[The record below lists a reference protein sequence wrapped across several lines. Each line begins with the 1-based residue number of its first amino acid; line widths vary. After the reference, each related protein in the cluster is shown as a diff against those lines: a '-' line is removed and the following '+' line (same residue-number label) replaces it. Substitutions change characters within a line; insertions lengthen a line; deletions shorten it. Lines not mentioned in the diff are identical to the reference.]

1 MNWMADIAFTTK
13 NSFADRVRQSLARF
27 LLGGIGLGL
36 VTFLSSRFEL
46 RRGAVSLLY
55 LTVVAMVSLTGDL
68 VASAGIAITAI
79 LCLQYVIAIPP
90 STPEISG
97 PLEIA
102 AVISFFA
109 TATIITR
116 LISKMHKS
124 LAENRALR
132 DRLQTTIDT
141 IPTMVACTKPDG
153 STEFRNKRWQEFLGS
168 EEMDAWDSVH
178 SNDRPGIEKRW
189 RQAIATGEPFE
200 AEARWRRRD
209 GEFLWML
216 ARAVPE
222 RDETGQI
229 IRWYATLTDIEDRKR
244 AEQALRRS
252 ETYLAD
258 AQNLS
263 HTGSFA
269 WDVKR
274 PGPIYWSAEM
284 CRIHGRA
291 PEQGPPSIEEDR
303 ALHSPEDWAGLMD
316 AAQRAV
322 REKVNVDY
330 DSRLDFPDG
339 TTKYLHIVAH
349 PVVDASGDVVEFVGT
364 TVDVTE
370 QRNAREALEK
380 AFEEIKKSEVRLRTI
395 IDTIPAMAWCAL
407 PDGFAEFHN
416 KRWLDYTGLS
426 DEEGRGWGWRTAFHP
441 EDSQAAVDDWRDII
455 ASKKPGEGE
464 RLVRRFDGEYRR
476 HMYRAE
482 PLLDEQG
489 NVVRWYGTITDIE
502 DRKRAED
509 RLRSSEQN
517 FRRIVNS
524 IPGYVCA
531 LTASGEI
538 EFVNNQVLNY
548 FGKTLDELKN
558 WAVSDT
564 VHPDDLPEVIA
575 TLRTSI
581 ETGQPTDVEVRLR
594 RADGIYR
601 WFLLRRLPQLD
612 SHGQVVRWYT
622 VHTDIEDRKQA
633 EDDIRR
639 SETEL
644 RQILEF
650 APQYVTVLGP
660 DRDRTPLYANQMV
673 LDYLGFTLEEWRS
686 TDRRNYF
693 HSDDW
698 ERLARETQ
706 SKFLSGLPHEFE
718 VRIRRK
724 DGEYRW
730 FLTRW
735 NPLRDEQG
743 RVTRWYSATFDI
755 EDLKQAQQRLQN
767 ENIALREEVDH
778 ASMFEEIVGS
788 SAALRGVL
796 SQVAKVA
803 PTESTV
809 LILGETGTG
818 KELIARAIHNRSNR
832 PTRAFVRVNCA
843 AIPQSLIAS
852 ELFGHEKGAFTGATQ
867 RRLGR
872 FELAHE
878 GTIFLDEV
886 GELPAETQIT
896 LLRVLQER
904 EFERVGGSQPIT
916 VDVRVIAATNRNLVA
931 AVDSGSFRQDLFYRL
946 NVFPITVPP
955 LRERPD
961 DIRLLVEYLIERY
974 AKKAGKRITNI
985 TKRTL
990 ELFHAYDWPGNVREL
1005 QNVIERVIVLCESD
1019 TFSVDES
1026 WLKYELPQ
1034 EQRLATGVERGLVRL
1049 DASREKELIETAL
1062 AECKGRIAGPG
1073 GAAEKLGIPRSTLE
1087 SKIRTLRINKHL
1099 FKAQSA

>member
-1 MNWMADIAFTTK
+1 MSWMADIAFSTK

-27 LLGGIGLGL
+27 LLGGIGLAL

-46 RRGAVSLLY
+46 RRGAVSLIY
-55 LTVVAMVSLTGDL
+55 LTVVAMVSLTGDF
-68 VASAGIAITAI
+68 VASAGLVIAAI

-90 STPEISG
+90 STPKISG

-124 LAENRALR
+124 LTENRALR

-141 IPTMVACTKPDG
+141 IPAMVACTKPDG
-153 STEFRNKRWQEFLGS
+153 STEFHNKRWQEFLGS
-168 EEMDAWDSVH
+168 EEMDTWNSVH
-178 SNDRPGIEKRW
+178 LDDRPWLEKGW
-189 RQAIATGEPFE
+189 RQTIATGEPFE
-200 AEARWRRRD
+200 AEARSRRRD
-209 GEFLWML
+209 GEFVWLL

-222 RDETGQI
+222 RDESGRI

-244 AEQALRRS
+244 
-252 ETYLAD
+252 T
-258 AQNLS
+258 
-263 HTGSFA
+263 
-269 WDVKR
+269 
-274 PGPIYWSAEM
+274 
-284 CRIHGRA
+284 
-291 PEQGPPSIEEDR
+291 
-303 ALHSPEDWAGLMD
+303 
-316 AAQRAV
+316 
-322 REKVNVDY
+322 
-330 DSRLDFPDG
+330 
-339 TTKYLHIVAH
+339 
-349 PVVDASGDVVEFVGT
+349 
-364 TVDVTE
+364 
-370 QRNAREALEK
+370 EK

-395 IDTIPAMAWCAL
+395 IDTIPAMAWCSL

-426 DEEGRGWGWRTAFHP
+426 DEEGRGWGWRTVFHP
-441 EDSQAAVDDWRDII
+441 EDAQAAVDNWRDII

-464 RLVRRFDGEYRR
+464 RLIRRFDGEYRW

-509 RLRSSEQN
+509 SLRSSEQS

-538 EFVNNQVLNY
+538 EFVNNQVLEY

-558 WAVSDT
+558 WAASDT
-564 VHPDDLPEVIA
+564 VYPDDLPEVIA
-575 TLRTSI
+575 TWRTSI
-581 ETGQPTDVEVRLR
+581 ETGQPTDVELRLR

-601 WFLLRRLPQLD
+601 WFLLRRLPQRD
-612 SHGQVVRWYT
+612 SQGQVVRWYT

-633 EDDIRR
+633 EDNIRR

-650 APQYVTVLGP
+650 APQYVTVLAP

-686 TDRRNYF
+686 SDRHNYF

-724 DGEYRW
+724 DGKYRW

-755 EDLKQAQQRLQN
+755 DDLKQAQQRLQN

-788 SAALRGVL
+788 SPVLCGVL

-809 LILGETGTG
+809 LIFGETGTG

-904 EFERVGGSQPIT
+904 EFERVGGSQPIA
-916 VDVRVIAATNRNLVA
+916 VDVRVIAATNRNLMA
-931 AVDSGSFRQDLFYRL
+931 AVDAGSFRQDLFYRL

-955 LRERPD
+955 LRERSD

-985 TKRTL
+985 THRTL
-990 ELFHAYDWPGNVREL
+990 EVFQAYDWPGNVREL
-1005 QNVIERVIVLCESD
+1005 QNVVERAIVLCEGD

-1034 EQRLATGVERGLVRL
+1034 EQRSATGVERGLIRL

>member
-1 MNWMADIAFTTK
+1 MSSMADIAFSTK
-13 NSFADRVRQSLARF
+13 NSFADKVRQSVARF
-27 LLGGIGLGL
+27 LLGGIGLAL
-36 VTFLSSRFEL
+36 VTLLSSRFEL
-46 RRGAVSLLY
+46 RSGVASLFY
-55 LTVVAMVSLTGDL
+55 LTVVAVVSLTGDF
-68 VASAGIAITAI
+68 VSSAGIAITAI
-79 LCLQYVIAIPP
+79 LCLRYFITLPP
-90 STPEISG
+90 STPEMRR

-102 AVISFFA
+102 AVVSFFA
-109 TATIITR
+109 TATIVTH

-124 LAENRALR
+124 LAGNRVLR

-153 STEFRNKRWQEFLGS
+153 STEFHNKRWQEFLGS
-168 EEMDAWDSVH
+168 EEMDTWNSVH
-178 SNDRPGIEKRW
+178 SDDRPGLEKGW

-209 GEFLWML
+209 GELVWMH
-216 ARAVPE
+216 ARAIPE
-222 RDETGQI
+222 RDQTGRI

-244 AEQALRRS
+244 
-252 ETYLAD
+252 T
-258 AQNLS
+258 
-263 HTGSFA
+263 
-269 WDVKR
+269 
-274 PGPIYWSAEM
+274 
-284 CRIHGRA
+284 
-291 PEQGPPSIEEDR
+291 
-303 ALHSPEDWAGLMD
+303 
-316 AAQRAV
+316 
-322 REKVNVDY
+322 
-330 DSRLDFPDG
+330 
-339 TTKYLHIVAH
+339 
-349 PVVDASGDVVEFVGT
+349 
-364 TVDVTE
+364 
-370 QRNAREALEK
+370 EK

-441 EDSQAAVDDWRDII
+441 EDAQAAVDDWRDII
-455 ASKKPGEGE
+455 ASKKPSEGE
-464 RLVRRFDGEYRR
+464 RLIRRFDGEYRR
-476 HMYRAE
+476 YMYRAE
-482 PLLDEQG
+482 PLMDDQG

-509 RLRSSEQN
+509 SLRSSEQN

-538 EFVNNQVLNY
+538 EFVNNQVLEY

-558 WAVSDT
+558 WAASDT
-564 VHPDDLPEVIA
+564 VYPDDLPEVIA
-575 TLRTSI
+575 TWRTSI
-581 ETGQPTDVEVRLR
+581 ETGQPTDVELRLR

-601 WFLLRRLPQLD
+601 WFLLRRLPQRD
-612 SHGQVVRWYT
+612 SQGQVVRWYT
-622 VHTDIEDRKQA
+622 MHTDIEDRKQA
-633 EDDIRR
+633 EDNIRR

-650 APQYVTVLGP
+650 APQYVTVLAP

-686 TDRRNYF
+686 SDRHNYF

-718 VRIRRK
+718 ARIRRK
-724 DGEYRW
+724 DGKYRW

-735 NPLRDEQG
+735 NPLKDEQG

-755 EDLKQAQQRLQN
+755 DDLKQAQQRLQN

-788 SAALRGVL
+788 SLALRGVL

-803 PTESTV
+803 PTDSTV

-872 FELAHE
+872 FELAHD

-886 GELPAETQIT
+886 GELPAETQIS

-931 AVDSGSFRQDLFYRL
+931 AVDAGSFRQDLFYRL

-955 LRERPD
+955 LRERSD

-974 AKKAGKRITNI
+974 AKKAGKRITSI

-990 ELFHAYDWPGNVREL
+990 ELFQAYDWPGNVREL
-1005 QNVIERVIVLCESD
+1005 QNVVERAIVLCESA

-1026 WLKYELPQ
+1026 WLKYELPH
-1034 EQRLATGVERGLVRL
+1034 EQRLATELQRGLVRL

-1062 AECKGRIAGPG
+1062 VECKGRIAGPG

>member
-1 MNWMADIAFTTK
+1 MSWMADIAFSTK
-13 NSFADRVRQSLARF
+13 NSFADRVRQSVARF
-27 LLGGIGLGL
+27 LLGGIGLAL
-36 VTFLSSRFEL
+36 VTLLSSRFEL
-46 RRGAVSLLY
+46 RSGVASLFY
-55 LTVVAMVSLTGDL
+55 LTVVAVVSLTGDF
-68 VASAGIAITAI
+68 VSSAGIAITAI
-79 LCLQYVIAIPP
+79 LCLRYFITLPP
-90 STPEISG
+90 STPEIG
-97 PLEIA
+97 RPLKIA
-102 AVISFFA
+102 AVVSFFA
-109 TATIITR
+109 TATIVTH

-124 LAENRALR
+124 LAGNRVLR

-153 STEFRNKRWQEFLGS
+153 STEFHNKRWQEFLGS
-168 EEMDAWDSVH
+168 EEMDTWNSVH
-178 SNDRPGIEKRW
+178 SDDRPGLEKGW

-209 GEFLWML
+209 GEFVWMH
-216 ARAVPE
+216 ARAVAE
-222 RDETGQI
+222 RDQTGRI

-244 AEQALRRS
+244 
-252 ETYLAD
+252 T
-258 AQNLS
+258 
-263 HTGSFA
+263 
-269 WDVKR
+269 
-274 PGPIYWSAEM
+274 
-284 CRIHGRA
+284 
-291 PEQGPPSIEEDR
+291 
-303 ALHSPEDWAGLMD
+303 
-316 AAQRAV
+316 
-322 REKVNVDY
+322 
-330 DSRLDFPDG
+330 
-339 TTKYLHIVAH
+339 
-349 PVVDASGDVVEFVGT
+349 
-364 TVDVTE
+364 
-370 QRNAREALEK
+370 EK

-395 IDTIPAMAWCAL
+395 IDTIPAMVWCSL

-416 KRWLDYTGLS
+416 QRWLDYTGLS
-426 DEEGRGWGWRTAFHP
+426 DEEGRGWGWRAAFHP
-441 EDSQAAVDDWRDII
+441 EDSQAAVDDWRDIT
-455 ASKKPGEGE
+455 ASKRPSEGE
-464 RLVRRFDGEYRR
+464 RLIRRFDGEYRR
-476 HMYRAE
+476 YMYRAE
-482 PLLDEQG
+482 PLMDDQG

-509 RLRSSEQN
+509 SLRSSEQN

-538 EFVNNQVLNY
+538 EFVNNQVLEY

-558 WAVSDT
+558 WAASDT
-564 VHPDDLPEVIA
+564 VYPDDLPEVIA
-575 TLRTSI
+575 TWRTSI
-581 ETGQPTDVEVRLR
+581 ETGQPTDVELRLR

-601 WFLLRRLPQLD
+601 WFLLRRLPQRD
-612 SHGQVVRWYT
+612 SQGQVVRWYT
-622 VHTDIEDRKQA
+622 MHTDIEDRKQA
-633 EDDIRR
+633 EDNIRR

-650 APQYVTVLGP
+650 APQYVTVLAP

-686 TDRRNYF
+686 SDRHNYF

-724 DGEYRW
+724 DGKYRW

-735 NPLRDEQG
+735 NPLKDEQG

-755 EDLKQAQQRLQN
+755 DELKQAQQRLQN
-767 ENIALREEVDH
+767 ENIALREEIDH

-886 GELPAETQIT
+886 GELPAETQIS

-931 AVDSGSFRQDLFYRL
+931 AVDAGSFRQDLFYRL

-955 LRERPD
+955 LRERSD

-974 AKKAGKRITNI
+974 AKKAGKRITSI

-990 ELFHAYDWPGNVREL
+990 ELFQAYDWPGNVREL
-1005 QNVIERVIVLCESD
+1005 QNVVERAIVLCEGD

-1026 WLKYELPQ
+1026 WLKYELPH
-1034 EQRLATGVERGLVRL
+1034 EQRPSTELQRGLVRL

-1062 AECKGRIAGPG
+1062 VECKGRIAGPG

-1087 SKIRTLRINKHL
+1087 SKIRTLGINKHL

>member
-1 MNWMADIAFTTK
+1 MTWMADIAFSTK
-13 NSFADRVRQSLARF
+13 NSFADRVRRSVARLLWGSVGLA
-27 LLGGIGLGL
+27 L
-36 VTFLSSRFEL
+36 VTLLSSRFEL

-90 STPEISG
+90 ATPKISG

-141 IPTMVACTKPDG
+141 IPTMIACTKPDG
-153 STEFRNKRWQEFLGS
+153 STEFHNKRWQEFLGS
-168 EEMDAWDSVH
+168 EEMDAWDAVH
-178 SNDRPGIEKRW
+178 LDDRPELEKGW
-189 RQAIATGEPFE
+189 RRAMATGEPFE
-200 AEARWRRRD
+200 AEARWCRRD
-209 GEFLWML
+209 GEFLWLL

-222 RDETGQI
+222 RDQTGRI
-229 IRWYATLTDIEDRKR
+229 IRGYATLTDIEDRKR

-284 CRIHGRA
+284 CRIHGRD
-291 PEQGPPSIEEDR
+291 PEQGPPSVEEDR
-303 ALHSPEDWAGLMD
+303 ALHSPQDWAGLMD
-316 AAQRAV
+316 AVQRAV
-322 REKVNVDY
+322 RERVDVDY
-330 DSRLDFPDG
+330 DSRLHFPDG
-339 TTKYLHIVAH
+339 ATKYLHIVAH

-364 TVDVTE
+364 TADVTE

-380 AFEEIKKSEVRLRTI
+380 SFEEIKKSEVRLRTI

-416 KRWLDYTGLS
+416 QRWLDYTGLS
-426 DEEGRGWGWRTAFHP
+426 DDDARGWGWRPAIHP
-441 EDSQAAVDDWRDII
+441 EDAEAAVNDWRDIV
-455 ASKKPGEGE
+455 ASNKPREGE
-464 RLVRRFDGEYRR
+464 RLIRRFDGEYRR

-482 PLLDEQG
+482 PLMDEQG
-489 NVVRWYGTITDIE
+489 NVVRWYGTIIDIE

-517 FRRIVNS
+517 FRLIVNS
-524 IPGYVCA
+524 IPGFVCA
-531 LTASGEI
+531 LTASGET
-538 EFVNNQVLNY
+538 EFHNNQVLEY
-548 FGKTLDELKN
+548 FGRTLDELKS
-558 WAVSDT
+558 WAASDA
-564 VHPDDLPEVIA
+564 VYPDDLSDVIA
-575 TLRTSI
+575 TMRTSM
-581 ETGQPTDVEVRLR
+581 ETGQPTEVELRLR

-601 WFLLRRLPQLD
+601 WFLLRLQPQRD
-612 SHGQVVRWYT
+612 SRGQIVRWYT
-622 VHTDIEDRKQA
+622 LHTDIEDRKQA
-633 EDDIRR
+633 EDKIRQ

-644 RQILEF
+644 RQILNL
-650 APQYVTVLGP
+650 APQYVVVLTP
-660 DRDRTPLYANQMV
+660 DRTRLYANQMM
-673 LDYLGFTLEEWRS
+673 LDYLGLTLEEWRG
-686 TDRRNYF
+686 TDGHEYF
-693 HSDDW
+693 YPDDL
-698 ERLARETQ
+698 ERVIRETRDN
-706 SKFLSGLPHEFE
+706 FLSGLPHESEARF
-718 VRIRRK
+718 RGK
-724 DGEYRW
+724 DGKYRW
-730 FLTRW
+730 FLLRW
-735 NPLRDEQG
+735 NPVRDEQG
-743 RVTRWYSATFDI
+743 RVTRWYAAGTDI
-755 EDLKQAQQRLQN
+755 DDHKHAQQRLQN
-767 ENIALREEVDH
+767 ENIALREEVDQ

-788 SAALRGVL
+788 SVALRRVL

-803 PTESTV
+803 PADSTV

-886 GELPAETQIT
+886 GELPGETQIT
-896 LLRVLQER
+896 LLRGLQER
-904 EFERVGGSQPIT
+904 EFERVGGSQSIS
-916 VDVRVIAATNRNLVA
+916 VDVRVLAATNRNLNA

-946 NVFPITVPP
+946 NVFPIEIPP
-955 LRERPD
+955 LRERID
-961 DIRLLVEYLIERY
+961 DIPILVEYLVERY
-974 AKKAGKRITNI
+974 AKKVGKRITNI
-985 TKRTL
+985 RKKTL
-990 ELFHAYDWPGNVREL
+990 ELFQAYDWPGNIREL
-1005 QNVIERVIVLCESD
+1005 QNVVERAVVLSDGD
-1019 TFSVDES
+1019 TFWVDQS
-1026 WLKYELPQ
+1026 WL
-1034 EQRLATGVERGLVRL
+1034 ER
-1049 DASREKELIETAL
+1049 KQ
-1062 AECKGRIAGPG
+1062 P
-1073 GAAEKLGIPRSTLE
+1073 PE
-1087 SKIRTLRINKHL
+1087 SSWSN
-1099 FKAQSA
+1099 

>member
-1 MNWMADIAFTTK
+1 MSSMADIAFSTK
-13 NSFADRVRQSLARF
+13 NSFVDRVRQSLARF

-36 VTFLSSRFEL
+36 LTFLSSRFEL

-55 LTVVAMVSLTGDL
+55 LTLVAMVSLTGDL

-132 DRLQTTIDT
+132 DRLQATIDT

-153 STEFRNKRWQEFLGS
+153 STEFHNKRWQEFLGS
-168 EEMDAWDSVH
+168 EEMDAWDAVH
-178 SNDRPGIEKRW
+178 SDDRPGLEKGW
-189 RQAIATGEPFE
+189 RRAMATGEPFE
-200 AEARWRRRD
+200 AEARWCRRD
-209 GEFLWML
+209 GEFLWLL

-222 RDETGQI
+222 RDQTGRV

-284 CRIHGRA
+284 CRIHGRS
-291 PEQGPPSIEEDR
+291 PEQGPPSIEENR

-316 AAQRAV
+316 AVQRAV
-322 REKVNVDY
+322 RERVDVDY
-330 DSRLDFPDG
+330 DSRLHFPGG

-364 TVDVTE
+364 TADVTE

-426 DEEGRGWGWRTAFHP
+426 DEEGRGWGWRTVFHP
-441 EDSQAAVDDWRDII
+441 EDAQAAVDNWRDII

-464 RLVRRFDGEYRR
+464 RLIRRFDGEYRW

-509 RLRSSEQN
+509 SLRSSEQN

-524 IPGYVCA
+524 IPGCVCA

-538 EFVNNQVLNY
+538 EFVNNQVLEY

-633 EDDIRR
+633 EDNIRR

-650 APQYVTVLGP
+650 APQYVTVLAP

-686 TDRRNYF
+686 TDRHNYF

-718 VRIRRK
+718 VRIQRK

-743 RVTRWYSATFDI
+743 RITRWYSATFDI
-755 EDLKQAQQRLQN
+755 DDLKQAQQRLQN

-778 ASMFEEIVGS
+778 ASMLEEIVGS

-886 GELPAETQIT
+886 GELPAETQIS

-904 EFERVGGSQPIT
+904 EFERV
-916 VDVRVIAATNRNLVA
+916 
-931 AVDSGSFRQDLFYRL
+931 
-946 NVFPITVPP
+946 
-955 LRERPD
+955 
-961 DIRLLVEYLIERY
+961 
-974 AKKAGKRITNI
+974 
-985 TKRTL
+985 
-990 ELFHAYDWPGNVREL
+990 
-1005 QNVIERVIVLCESD
+1005 
-1019 TFSVDES
+1019 
-1026 WLKYELPQ
+1026 
-1034 EQRLATGVERGLVRL
+1034 
-1049 DASREKELIETAL
+1049 
-1062 AECKGRIAGPG
+1062 
-1073 GAAEKLGIPRSTLE
+1073 
-1087 SKIRTLRINKHL
+1087 
-1099 FKAQSA
+1099 

>member
-1 MNWMADIAFTTK
+1 MSWMADIAFSTK
-13 NSFADRVRQSLARF
+13 NSFADRVRQSVARF
-27 LLGGIGLGL
+27 LLGGIGLAL
-36 VTFLSSRFEL
+36 VTLLSSRFEL
-46 RRGAVSLLY
+46 RSGVASLFY
-55 LTVVAMVSLTGDL
+55 LTVVAVVSLTGDF
-68 VASAGIAITAI
+68 VSSAGIAITAI
-79 LCLQYVIAIPP
+79 LCLRYFITLPP
-90 STPEISG
+90 STPEIG
-97 PLEIA
+97 RPLKIA
-102 AVISFFA
+102 AVVSFFA
-109 TATIITR
+109 TATIVTH

-124 LAENRALR
+124 LAGNRVLR

-153 STEFRNKRWQEFLGS
+153 STEFHNKRWQEFLGS
-168 EEMDAWDSVH
+168 EEMDTWNSVH
-178 SNDRPGIEKRW
+178 SDDRPGLEKGW

-209 GEFLWML
+209 GEFVWMH
-216 ARAVPE
+216 ARAVAE
-222 RDETGQI
+222 RDQTGRI

-244 AEQALRRS
+244 
-252 ETYLAD
+252 T
-258 AQNLS
+258 
-263 HTGSFA
+263 
-269 WDVKR
+269 
-274 PGPIYWSAEM
+274 
-284 CRIHGRA
+284 
-291 PEQGPPSIEEDR
+291 
-303 ALHSPEDWAGLMD
+303 
-316 AAQRAV
+316 
-322 REKVNVDY
+322 
-330 DSRLDFPDG
+330 
-339 TTKYLHIVAH
+339 
-349 PVVDASGDVVEFVGT
+349 
-364 TVDVTE
+364 
-370 QRNAREALEK
+370 EK

-395 IDTIPAMAWCAL
+395 IDTIPAMVWCSL

-416 KRWLDYTGLS
+416 QRWLDYTGLS
-426 DEEGRGWGWRTAFHP
+426 DEEGRGWGWRAAFHP
-441 EDSQAAVDDWRDII
+441 EDSQAAVDDWRDIT
-455 ASKKPGEGE
+455 ASKRPSEGE
-464 RLVRRFDGEYRR
+464 RLIRRFDGEYRR
-476 HMYRAE
+476 YMYRAE
-482 PLLDEQG
+482 PLMDDQG

-509 RLRSSEQN
+509 SLRSSEQN

-538 EFVNNQVLNY
+538 EFVNNQVLEY

-558 WAVSDT
+558 WAASDT
-564 VHPDDLPEVIA
+564 VYPDDLPEVIA
-575 TLRTSI
+575 TWRTSI
-581 ETGQPTDVEVRLR
+581 ETGQPTDVELRLR

-601 WFLLRRLPQLD
+601 WFLLRRLPQRD
-612 SHGQVVRWYT
+612 SQGQVVRWYT
-622 VHTDIEDRKQA
+622 MHTDIEDRKQA
-633 EDDIRR
+633 EDNIRR

-650 APQYVTVLGP
+650 APQYVTVLAP

-686 TDRRNYF
+686 TDRHNYF

-724 DGEYRW
+724 DGKYRW

-735 NPLRDEQG
+735 NPLKDEQG

-755 EDLKQAQQRLQN
+755 DELKQAQQRLQN
-767 ENIALREEVDH
+767 ENIALREEIDH

-886 GELPAETQIT
+886 GELPAETQIS

-931 AVDSGSFRQDLFYRL
+931 AVDAGSFRQDLFYRL

-955 LRERPD
+955 LRERSD

-974 AKKAGKRITNI
+974 AKKAGKRITSI

-990 ELFHAYDWPGNVREL
+990 ELFQAYDWPGNVREL
-1005 QNVIERVIVLCESD
+1005 QNVVERAIVLCEGD

-1026 WLKYELPQ
+1026 WLKYELPH
-1034 EQRLATGVERGLVRL
+1034 EQRPSTELQRGLVRL

-1062 AECKGRIAGPG
+1062 VECKGRIAGPG

-1087 SKIRTLRINKHL
+1087 SKIRTLGINKHL

>member
-1 MNWMADIAFTTK
+1 MNLMADIAFSTK
-13 NSFADRVRQSLARF
+13 NSFADRVRQSVARF
-27 LLGGIGLGL
+27 LLGGIGLAL
-36 VTFLSSRFEL
+36 VTLLSSRFEL
-46 RRGAVSLLY
+46 RSGVASLFY
-55 LTVVAMVSLTGDL
+55 LTVVAVVSLTGDF
-68 VASAGIAITAI
+68 VSSAGIAITAI
-79 LCLQYVIAIPP
+79 LCLRYFITLPP
-90 STPEISG
+90 STPEIG
-97 PLEIA
+97 RPLEIA
-102 AVISFFA
+102 AVVSFFA
-109 TATIITR
+109 TATIVTH

-124 LAENRALR
+124 LAGNRVLR

-141 IPTMVACTKPDG
+141 IPTMVACSKPDG
-153 STEFRNKRWQEFLGS
+153 STEFHNKRWQEFLGS
-168 EEMDAWDSVH
+168 EEMDTWNSVH
-178 SNDRPGIEKRW
+178 SDDRPGLEKGW

-209 GEFLWML
+209 GEFVWMH

-222 RDETGQI
+222 RDQTGRI

-244 AEQALRRS
+244 
-252 ETYLAD
+252 T
-258 AQNLS
+258 
-263 HTGSFA
+263 
-269 WDVKR
+269 
-274 PGPIYWSAEM
+274 
-284 CRIHGRA
+284 
-291 PEQGPPSIEEDR
+291 
-303 ALHSPEDWAGLMD
+303 
-316 AAQRAV
+316 
-322 REKVNVDY
+322 
-330 DSRLDFPDG
+330 
-339 TTKYLHIVAH
+339 
-349 PVVDASGDVVEFVGT
+349 
-364 TVDVTE
+364 
-370 QRNAREALEK
+370 EK

-395 IDTIPAMAWCAL
+395 IDTIPAMVWCSL

-416 KRWLDYTGLS
+416 QRWLDYTGLS
-426 DEEGRGWGWRTAFHP
+426 DEEGRGWGWRAAFHP
-441 EDSQAAVDDWRDII
+441 EDSQAAVDDWRDIT
-455 ASKKPGEGE
+455 ASKRPSEGE
-464 RLVRRFDGEYRR
+464 RLIRRFDGEYRR
-476 HMYRAE
+476 YMYRAE
-482 PLLDEQG
+482 PLMDDQG

-509 RLRSSEQN
+509 SLRSSEQN

-538 EFVNNQVLNY
+538 EFVNNQVLEY

-558 WAVSDT
+558 WAASDT
-564 VHPDDLPEVIA
+564 VYPDDLPEVIA
-575 TLRTSI
+575 TWRTSI
-581 ETGQPTDVEVRLR
+581 ETGQPTDVELRLR

-601 WFLLRRLPQLD
+601 WFLLRRLPQRD
-612 SHGQVVRWYT
+612 TQGQVVRWYT
-622 VHTDIEDRKQA
+622 MHTDIEDRKQA
-633 EDDIRR
+633 EDNIRR

-650 APQYVTVLGP
+650 APQYVTVLAP

-686 TDRRNYF
+686 SDRHNYF

-724 DGEYRW
+724 DGKYRW

-735 NPLRDEQG
+735 NPLKDEQG

-755 EDLKQAQQRLQN
+755 DDLKQAQQRLQN
-767 ENIALREEVDH
+767 ENIALREEIDH

-788 SAALRGVL
+788 SAALHGVL

-809 LILGETGTG
+809 LIFGETGTG

-872 FELAHE
+872 FELAHD

-886 GELPAETQIT
+886 GELPAETQIS

-931 AVDSGSFRQDLFYRL
+931 AVDAGSFRQDLFYRL

-955 LRERPD
+955 LRERSD

-974 AKKAGKRITNI
+974 AKKAGKRITSI

-990 ELFHAYDWPGNVREL
+990 ELFQAYDWPGNVREL
-1005 QNVIERVIVLCESD
+1005 QNVVERAIVLCEGD

-1034 EQRLATGVERGLVRL
+1034 EQRPAAGVERGLVRL

-1087 SKIRTLRINKHL
+1087 SKIRTLGINKHL

>member
-1 MNWMADIAFTTK
+1 MSWLADIAFTTK
-13 NSFADRVRQSLARF
+13 NSFADRVRQLVARL
-27 LLGGIGLGL
+27 LLGGLGLAL

-79 LCLQYVIAIPP
+79 LCLHYIIAIPP
-90 STPEISG
+90 STLEISG
-97 PLEIA
+97 PLEIT

-124 LAENRALR
+124 LAGNRALR
-132 DRLQTTIDT
+132 DRLQITIDT
-141 IPTMVACTKPDG
+141 IPTMVACMKPDG
-153 STEFRNKRWQEFLGS
+153 STESHNKRWQEFLGS
-168 EEMDAWDSVH
+168 EEMDAWDAVH
-178 SNDRPGIEKRW
+178 SDDRPGLEKRW
-189 RQAIATGEPFE
+189 RQAIANGEPFD

-209 GEFLWML
+209 GEFLWLL

-229 IRWYATLTDIEDRKR
+229 IRWYATLTDVEDRKR
-244 AEQALRRS
+244 TEQALRRS

-263 HTGSFA
+263 HTGSFV

-274 PGPIYWSAEM
+274 PGPVYWSAEM

-322 REKVNVDY
+322 REKVDVDY

-380 AFEEIKKSEVRLRTI
+380 AFEEIKKSEGRLRTI
-395 IDTIPAMAWCAL
+395 IDTIPAMAWCSL

-416 KRWLDYTGLS
+416 KRWLDYTGLT
-426 DEEGRGWGWRTAFHP
+426 DEEGRGWGWRTVFHP
-441 EDSQAAVDDWRDII
+441 DDSQAAVDDWRDII
-455 ASKKPGEGE
+455 ASKQPAEGE
-464 RLVRRFDGEYRR
+464 RLIRRFDGEYRR
-476 HMYRAE
+476 YMYRAE
-482 PLLDEQG
+482 PLMDEQG

-502 DRKRAED
+502 DLKRAED
-509 RLRSSEQN
+509 SLRSSEQN

-538 EFVNNQVLNY
+538 EFVNNQVLEY

-558 WAVSDT
+558 WAASDT
-564 VHPDDLPEVIA
+564 VYPDDLPQVIA

-581 ETGQPTDVEVRLR
+581 ETGQSTDVELRLR

-612 SHGQVVRWYT
+612 SQGQVVRWYT
-622 VHTDIEDRKQA
+622 LHTDIEDRKQA
-633 EDDIRR
+633 EDNIRR

-650 APQYVTVLGP
+650 APQYVTVLAP

-686 TDRRNYF
+686 TDRHIYF

-698 ERLARETQ
+698 ERLTRETQ

-718 VRIRRK
+718 VRFRRK
-724 DGEYRW
+724 DGKYRW

-755 EDLKQAQQRLQN
+755 DDLKQAQQRLQN
-767 ENIALREEVDH
+767 ENIALREEIDH

-904 EFERVGGSQPIT
+904 EFERVGGSQPIA
-916 VDVRVIAATNRNLVA
+916 VNVRVIAATNRNLEA
-931 AVDSGSFRQDLFYRL
+931 AVNAGSFRQDLFYRL

-985 TKRTL
+985 THRAL
-990 ELFHAYDWPGNVREL
+990 ELFQAYDWPGNVREL
-1005 QNVIERVIVLCESD
+1005 QNVIERAIVLCEGD

-1062 AECKGRIAGPG
+1062 AECKGRIAGLG
-1073 GAAEKLGIPRSTLE
+1073 GAAERLGIPRSTLE